1 MSLQKIDNRK
11 FSGLIKVNIS
21 RDTNDKQIIVN
32 GNPFRDAVNHDDNNA
47 ISSVNADK
55 SPLKIVRVVGEPVF
69 AAKKA
74 RCSIGAD
81 LSSEASV
88 NVAKKSFEIAQL
100 DDEPIPVVVETARKY
115 QMPDFV
121 VAKSN
126 APKETAPERLGV
138 ETIFPNVCFH
148 FLNGQCIH
156 GNDCLDSHSYP
167 QQKDVYAKLQAI
179 GWENAA
185 KLFRGIVSRCRGL
198 LLNYFIV
205 FARFF
210 ATKRQRGPLLD
221 MLAICEDPKNKIVP
235 FMAKLIKAF
244 VFSGLT
250 YSQTIA
256 LVLKNHRRISSPTLS
271 IIFNTDI
278 VSDASLDALLHGL
291 ELLNADPEYDF
302 DIGTVNHLLAMTCE
316 IGTIKM
322 IKTMIK
328 IIDRLKSR
336 RPNIVS
342 CIAMEK
348 FKKFSEMV
356 ENCTKQTSMPV
367 GSGRARICAP

>member
-21 RDTNDKQIIVN
+21 RDTNKKQIIVN
-32 GNPFRDAVNHDDNNA
+32 ENSQRDAVNLDDNA
-47 ISSVNADK
+47 VSSVNAHK
-55 SPLKIVRVVGEPVF
+55 SPLKIVRVVGEPVL
-69 AAKKA
+69 ATKKP
-74 RCSIGAD
+74 RCSID
-81 LSSEASV
+81 TDISIEA
-88 NVAKKSFEIAQL
+88 NVCAAEETHEIAPF
-100 DDEPIPVVVETARKY
+100 DDEPVAVVVETIRKY
-115 QMPDFV
+115 RMPDFV

-148 FLNGQCIH
+148 FLNGLCIH
-156 GNDCLDSHSYP
+156 GDDCLDSHSYP

-221 MLAICEDPKNKIVP
+221 MLAVCEDPKNKIVP

-256 LVLKNHRRISSPTLS
+256 LVLKNHRRISGSTLS

-278 VSDASLDALLHGL
+278 VSDASLEDLLHGL

-328 IIDRLKSR
+328 IFDRLKSR
-336 RPNIVS
+336 RPTIVS
-342 CIAMEK
+342 GIAKEK

-356 ENCTKQTSMPV
+356 ENCTKQTSVPD